1 MDTRVPSVASERGDH
16 LHDRAGRE
24 QTPKG
29 VGIRAAEPIALAGL
43 DCGERCMGVAA
54 DEPCPVGGVRQKPS
68 QVEQV
73 VFEAAIGAAYAQ
85 CFLSHAEA
93 VLAIERH
100 RAGLLPDNAEL
111 CGGTSATN
119 AVLNGET

>member
-1 MDTRVPSVASERGDH
+1 MDTRAPSVASERGDH

-29 VGIRAAEPIALAGL
+29 VGIRAAEPGALAAV
-43 DCGERCMGVAA
+43 DCGERGVGIVA
-54 DEPCPVGGVRQKPS
+54 DESCPVGGVRQKPS

-73 VFEAAIGAAYAQ
+73 VFEAAIWAAYSQ

-100 RAGLLPDNAEL
+100 RAGLLSDNAEV
-111 CGGTSATN
+111 N
-119 AVLNGET
+119 RNER